1 MNILLVYP
9 EYPDT
14 FWSFKHALKFIAKKA
29 AFPPLGL
36 LTVAAMLPSDWR
48 KKLVDLN
55 IEPLTDAQLAWA
67 DLVFL
72 SAMLVQKES
81 VRQICQR
88 CKAHGKTIVAGGP
101 VFTTQHEQFEDVDH
115 FVLNEAET
123 TLPLFLDDLAAGR
136 PKPLYASDERPD
148 ITKTPV
154 PLWSLI
160 DSRNYATMAIQYSR
174 GCPFNCEFCDIII
187 MNGRI
192 PRVKSPAQMEREFQA
207 LFDAGW
213 RKSVFIVDDNFI
225 GNTRE
230 VKQLLPSLIEWQRK
244 HRFPF
249 TLLTE
254 VSVNLARD
262 KELMQLM
269 SAANFFKVFLGLETP
284 NHDSLLECDKKQNAS
299 ASLVEVVDT
308 IHRHGMQVMGGF
320 IVGFDHD
327 PEDIFDIQVRFIQQ
341 IGVVTAMVGILTA
354 LPQTR
359 LWHRLMAEGRLLSD
373 ATGENTDGQL
383 NFKPK
388 MAKEKLIAG
397 YQQLLTTLYSPKHY
411 YQRINTFLRSYTP
424 TARTRVSK
432 EDLLAF
438 LRAAWWL
445 GIVSQTRFRYWR
457 LIAKTFFLKRRALPI
472 AVELAI
478 HGFHFE
484 KVRERVCRP
493 WSVTPAH
500 GRAYPPT
507 DGGGQNEPKNL
518 PKTL

>member
-14 FWSFKHALKFIAKKA
+14 FWSFKHSLKFIAKKA

-36 LTVAAMLPSDWR
+36 LTVAAMLPDGWR

-55 IEPLTDAQLAWA
+55 VDPLTDEQLAWA

-72 SAMLVQKES
+72 SAMIVQKES
-81 VRQICQR
+81 ALQIIAR
-88 CKAHGKTIVAGGP
+88 CKAQGKKIVAGGP
-101 VFTTQHEQFEDVDH
+101 VFTTQHEQFADVDH
-115 FVLNEAET
+115 FVLNEAEI
-123 TLPLFLDDLAAGR
+123 TLPLFLNDLAAGHLR
-136 PKPLYASDERPD
+136 PVYSSKERPD
-148 ITKTPV
+148 ISKTPV

-160 DSRNYATMAIQYSR
+160 DIRNYASMAVQYSR

-192 PRVKSPAQMEREFQA
+192 PRVKSPAQMKREFQA

-225 GNTRE
+225 GNTHQ
-230 VKQLLPSLIEWQRK
+230 VKQLLPVLIKWQQE

-254 VSVNLARD
+254 VSVNLAND
-262 KELMQLM
+262 EELMQLM

-284 NHDSLLECDKKQNAS
+284 NQDSLVECGKKQNTAG
-299 ASLVEVVDT
+299 SLAEVVET

-327 PEDIFDIQVRFIQQ
+327 PENIFDMQVRFIQQ
-341 IGVVTAMVGILTA
+341 VGVVTAMVGILTA

-359 LWHRLMAEGRLLSD
+359 LWHRLKAEGRLLSD
-373 ATGENTDGQL
+373 ATGENTDGRL

-388 MAKEKLIAG
+388 MEKEKLIEG
-397 YQQLLTTLYSPKHY
+397 YQKLLTTLYSPKYY
-411 YQRINTFLRSYTP
+411 YQRINTFLNNYTP
-424 TARTRVSK
+424 TARTRISR

-438 LRAAWWL
+438 MRSAWRL
-445 GIVSQTRFRYWR
+445 GILSKARFRYWR
-457 LIAKTFFLKRRALPI
+457 LIVKTFFVKRKALPM

-484 KVRERVCRP
+484 KILKRVCRP
-493 WSVTPAH
+493 SN
-500 GRAYPPT
+500 Y
-507 DGGGQNEPKNL
+507 
-518 PKTL
+518 

>member
-9 EYPDT
+9 QYPDT
-14 FWSFKHALKFIAKKA
+14 FWSFKHSLKFISKKA

-36 LTVAAMLPSDWR
+36 LTAAAMLPEDWR

-55 IEPLTDAQLAWA
+55 VEPLSDEHLAWA
-67 DLVFL
+67 DLVFV
-72 SAMLVQKES
+72 SAMIVQKES
-81 VRQICQR
+81 ARQIIKR
-88 CKAHGKTIVAGGP
+88 CGAHGKTVVAGGP
-101 VFTTQHEQFEDVDH
+101 VFTTQHEQFEGVDH
-115 FVLNEAET
+115 FVLNEAEI
-123 TLPLFLDDLAAGR
+123 TLPLFLADLAAGQ
-136 PKPLYASDERPD
+136 PKALYASAERPE
-148 ITKTPV
+148 ITRTPV

-160 DSRNYATMAIQYSR
+160 DLRNYATMAIQYSR

-192 PRVKSPAQMEREFQA
+192 PRVKSPAQMKKEFQA

-225 GNTRE
+225 GNTKE
-230 VKQLLPSLIEWQRK
+230 VKQLLPHLIEWQRQ

-254 VSVNLARD
+254 VSANLARD
-262 KELMQLM
+262 EELMGLM
-269 SAANFFKVFLGLETP
+269 SAANFFKVFMGLETP
-284 NHDSLLECDKKQNAS
+284 NQDSLLECGKKQNTVGS
-299 ASLVEVVDT
+299 MTEVVDT

-327 PEDIFDIQVRFIQQ
+327 PENIFDMQVRFIQQ

-359 LWHRLMAEGRLLSD
+359 LWHRLKAEKRLLND
-373 ATGENTDGQL
+373 ATGENTDGRL
-383 NFKPK
+383 NFRPR
-388 MAKEKLIAG
+388 MDKEKLIAG
-397 YQQLLTTLYSPKHY
+397 YQQLLATLYSPKNY
-411 YQRINTFLRSYTP
+411 YQRIHTFLRNYTP
-424 TARTRVSK
+424 TARARLTG

-438 LRAAWWL
+438 LRAGWRL
-445 GIVSQTRFRYWR
+445 GIVSKARFRYWK
-457 LIAKTFFLKRRALPI
+457 LIVKTFLVKRRALPM

-484 KVRERVCRP
+484 KVLERVCRP
-493 WSVTPAH
+493 
-500 GRAYPPT
+500 PT
-507 DGGGQNEPKNL
+507 H
-518 PKTL
+518 

>member
-14 FWSFKHALKFIAKKA
+14 FWSFKHSLKFIAKKA

-36 LTVAAMLPSDWR
+36 LTVAAMLPGDWE

-55 IEPLTDAQLAWA
+55 VEPLTDEHLARA
-67 DLVFL
+67 DMVLL
-72 SAMLVQKES
+72 SAMIVQKES
-81 VRQICQR
+81 VRQIIAR
-88 CKAHGKTIVAGGP
+88 CKGLGKKIVAGGP
-101 VFTTQHEQFEDVDH
+101 LFTTQHDQFAGVDH
-115 FVLNEAET
+115 FVLNEAEI
-123 TLPLFLDDLAAGR
+123 TLPLFLRDLAAGHGQ
-136 PKPLYASDERPD
+136 PVYSSMERPD
-148 ITKTPV
+148 ISKTPV

-160 DSRNYATMAIQYSR
+160 DLGNYATMSIQYSR

-192 PRVKSPAQMEREFQA
+192 PRLKSAEQMQREFQA

-225 GNTRE
+225 GNTRQ
-230 VKQLLPSLIEWQRK
+230 VKQLLPVLIRWQQE

-254 VSVNLARD
+254 VSVNLAQD
-262 KELMQLM
+262 EELMQLM

-284 NHDSLLECDKKQNAS
+284 NQDSLVECGKKQNTAG
-299 ASLVEVVDT
+299 SLAGAVET

-327 PEDIFDIQVRFIQQ
+327 PENIFDMQIRFIQQ

-359 LWHRLMAEGRLLSD
+359 LWHRLKAEGRLLGD
-373 ATGENTDGQL
+373 ATGENTDGRL
-383 NFKPK
+383 NFEPR
-388 MAKEKLIAG
+388 MEKEKLIEG
-397 YQQLLTTLYSPKHY
+397 YQKLLSTLYSPKCY
-411 YQRINTFLRSYTP
+411 YQRINTFLKNYTP
-424 TARTRVSK
+424 TARTRISRD
-432 EDLLAF
+432 DLLAF
-438 LRAAWWL
+438 MRAAWRL
-445 GIVSQTRFRYWR
+445 GIVSKTRFRYWK
-457 LIAKTFFLKRRALPI
+457 LIIKTFCVKRRALPM
-472 AVELAI
+472 AVEMAI

-484 KVRERVCRP
+484 KILKRICRP
-493 WSVTPAH
+493 
-500 GRAYPPT
+500 
-507 DGGGQNEPKNL
+507 
-518 PKTL
+518 

>member
-1 MNILLVYP
+1 MNILLIYP
-9 EYPDT
+9 QYPDT
-14 FWSFKHALKFIAKKA
+14 FWSFKYSLKFISKKA

-36 LTVAAMLPSDWR
+36 LTVAAMLPGGWR

-55 IEPLTDAQLAWA
+55 VEPLSDELLAWA
-67 DLVFL
+67 DMVFV
-72 SAMLVQKES
+72 SAMIVQKES
-81 VRQICQR
+81 AHQIIQR
-88 CKAHGKTIVAGGP
+88 CGAHGKKVVAGGP
-101 VFTTQHEQFEDVDH
+101 VFTTQHEQFEGVDH
-115 FVLNEAET
+115 FVLNEAEI

-136 PKPLYASDERPD
+136 PKPLYISEERPD
-148 ITKTPV
+148 ITRTPV

-160 DSRNYATMAIQYSR
+160 DIHNYATMAIQYSR

-192 PRVKSPAQMEREFQA
+192 PRVKSPEQIQREFQA

-225 GNTRE
+225 GNTNK
-230 VKQLLPSLIEWQRK
+230 VKQLLPPLIKWQREHK
-244 HRFPF
+244 FPF

-254 VSVNLARD
+254 VSANLARD
-262 KELMQLM
+262 EELMQLM

-284 NHDSLLECDKKQNAS
+284 NHDSLLECGKKQNTVGSMA
-299 ASLVEVVDT
+299 EVVDT

-327 PEDIFDIQVRFIQQ
+327 PENIFDMQVRFIQQ

-359 LWHRLMAEGRLLSD
+359 LWHRLRSEGRLVND
-373 ATGENTDGQL
+373 ATGENTDGRL
-383 NFKPK
+383 NFKPI
-388 MAKEKLIAG
+388 MEKEKLIAG
-397 YQQLLTTLYSPKHY
+397 YQQLLTTLYSPKNY
-411 YQRINTFLRSYTP
+411 YQRINTFLKTYTP
-424 TARTRVSK
+424 TARTRVTR

-438 LRAAWWL
+438 MRAAWRL
-445 GIVSQTRFRYWR
+445 GIVSKARVRYWK
-457 LIAKTFFLKRRALPI
+457 LIVKTFFVKRRALPM

-484 KVRERVCRP
+484 KVMKRVCRP
-493 WSVTPAH
+493 SN
-500 GRAYPPT
+500 Y
-507 DGGGQNEPKNL
+507 
-518 PKTL
+518 

>member
-9 EYPDT
+9 QYPDT
-14 FWSFKHALKFIAKKA
+14 FWSFKHSLKFISKKA

-36 LTVAAMLPSDWR
+36 LTVAAMLPEGWG

-55 IEPLTDAQLAWA
+55 VEPLSDEHLAWA
-67 DLVFL
+67 DLVFV
-72 SAMLVQKES
+72 SAMIVQKDS
-81 VRQICQR
+81 ARQVIKR
-88 CKAHGKTIVAGGP
+88 CGAHAKKVVAGGP
-101 VFTTQHEQFEDVDH
+101 VFTTQHEQFEGVDH
-115 FVLNEAET
+115 FVLNEAEI
-123 TLPLFLDDLAAGR
+123 TLPLFMADLAAGK
-136 PKPLYASDERPD
+136 PKALYASTERPE
-148 ITKTPV
+148 ITRTPV

-160 DSRNYATMAIQYSR
+160 DLKNYATMAIQYSR

-192 PRVKSPAQMEREFQA
+192 PRVKSPVQMKKEFQA

-225 GNTRE
+225 GNTKE
-230 VKQLLPSLIEWQRK
+230 VKQLLPHLIEWQRQ

-254 VSVNLARD
+254 VSANLARD
-262 KELMQLM
+262 GELMGLM
-269 SAANFFKVFLGLETP
+269 SAANFFKVFMGLETP
-284 NHDSLLECDKKQNAS
+284 NQDSLLECGKKQNTIGS
-299 ASLVEVVDT
+299 MTEVVDT

-327 PEDIFDIQVRFIQQ
+327 PENIFDMQVRFIQQ

-359 LWHRLMAEGRLLSD
+359 LWHRLKAEERLLND
-373 ATGENTDGQL
+373 ATGENTDGRL
-383 NFKPK
+383 NFRPR
-388 MAKEKLIAG
+388 MDKEKLIAG
-397 YQQLLTTLYSPKHY
+397 YQQLLTTLYSPKNY
-411 YQRINTFLRSYTP
+411 YQRIHTFLRNYTP
-424 TARTRVSK
+424 TARARLTG

-438 LRAAWWL
+438 MRAGWWL
-445 GIVSQTRFRYWR
+445 GIVSKARFRYWK
-457 LIAKTFFLKRRALPI
+457 LIVKTFLVKRRALPM

-484 KVRERVCRP
+484 KVLERVCRP
-493 WSVTPAH
+493 
-500 GRAYPPT
+500 PT
-507 DGGGQNEPKNL
+507 Y
-518 PKTL
+518 